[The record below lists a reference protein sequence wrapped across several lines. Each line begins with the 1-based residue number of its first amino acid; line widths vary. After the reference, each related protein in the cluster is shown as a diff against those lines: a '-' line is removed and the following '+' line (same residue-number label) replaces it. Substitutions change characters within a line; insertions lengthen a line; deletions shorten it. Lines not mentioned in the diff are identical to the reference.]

1 MSILGPQSTT
11 FRFSFFVAD
20 SILDSD
26 LGVPLRGVAIGN
38 GWIDSR
44 TQYPSFLE
52 YAVKHGLYEENSD
65 GYKKTK
71 EATDE
76 CMKRLD
82 GYGSIYP
89 VHDDFC
95 EGILGTVLDA
105 KTSKCVFTS

>member
-1 MSILGPQSTT
+1 MYPLSRTSVISLL
-11 FRFSFFVAD
+11 VAD

-26 LGVPLRGVAIGN
+26 LGVPLRGIAIGN